1 MRDAASGSAAG
12 SEIQL
17 GVDPDLITAE
27 PVESHRD
34 PHRHRRA
41 QRTILG
47 VIACAGSVGAL
58 ARYAVG
64 RILPTAPGHFPWSTF
79 WINVTGSLVIGF
91 VLVLLTKRFSRARL
105 ARPLV
110 VTGFLG
116 AYTTFS
122 AYVVDTDTL
131 FHEHHVATGVV
142 YATASVAAGLV
153 AVLLGVVAA
162 RFVIRLD
169 HGLNEQLT
177 P

>member
-1 MRDAASGSAAG
+1 MRG
-12 SEIQL
+12 
-17 GVDPDLITAE
+17 
-27 PVESHRD
+27 PVERYS
-34 PHRHRRA
+34 RR
-41 QRTILG
+41 
-47 VIACAGSVGAL
+47 
-58 ARYAVG
+58 
-64 RILPTAPGHFPWSTF
+64 
-79 WINVTGSLVIGF
+79 LVIGSGF
-91 VLVLLTKRFSRARL
+91 V
-105 ARPLV
+105 
-110 VTGFLG
+110 G